1 VVTDLVGDAEES
13 RRVLDDGGVAA
24 LVVDDDGES
33 GREESSLQSHG
44 RGGVW
49 SVVAKADF
57 SC

>member
-1 VVTDLVGDAEES
+1 
-13 RRVLDDGGVAA
+13 VAA